1 MKVGEDRSRLKF
13 WFEPLCCHCCWNGPG
28 SRWVFFWWGWLVGA
42 LGVCWGSLGL
52 FGCLS
57 DGSSPKQRIAPSRWY
72 WSKYL
77 NRTFWRGR
85 TLQPLPAPRSPQ
97 SQNPPTLTINRQVV
111 HLYMTRQ
118 IHNPKRKSCF
128 FEFRD
133 SQPSSSCI
141 NPSTLPYQPQ
151 FHATYQT
158 AYLSNAFHFATLS
171 LPYTCFCNTHT
182 HMKVFFFL

>member
-1 MKVGEDRSRLKF
+1 MLPLLLEWAGVTLGVFLVGLV
-13 WFEPLCCHCCWNGPG
+13 GPG
-28 SRWVFFWWGWLVGA
+28 LVGA

-182 HMKVFFFL
+182 HMKVFFFCNI

>member
-1 MKVGEDRSRLKF
+1 MLPLLLEWAGVTLGVFLVGLVGGCSGCVLGLARPLWLLVRRLK
-13 WFEPLCCHCCWNGPG
+13 
-28 SRWVFFWWGWLVGA
+28 
-42 LGVCWGSLGL
+42 
-52 FGCLS
+52 
-57 DGSSPKQRIAPSRWY
+57 PKAE
-72 WSKYL
+72 
-77 NRTFWRGR
+77 NRS
-85 TLQPLPAPRSPQ
+85 QPLVLVQVPQSYILARTNPTAPARSPFAAI
-97 SQNPPTLTINRQVV
+97 SKPAYFDHKSISCPLI
-111 HLYMTRQ
+111 HMTRQ